1 MQGDLVP
8 VLGMLIGLVISGG
21 FIIAMVKIAQGPI
34 GVALSRRIQGQTG
47 EDPELHAEVAF
58 LREQV
63 EVMQHQLSD
72 AQERLDFTERLL
84 SQGRRQGSLPE
95 AQ

>member
-1 MQGDLVP
+1 MQGDLIP

-21 FIIAMVKIAQGPI
+21 FILALIKIAQGPI
-34 GVALSRRIQGQTG
+34 GLALSRRIQGQAG

-63 EVMQHQLSD
+63 ESMQHQLND
-72 AQERLDFTERLL
+72 TQERLDFTERLL

-95 AQ
+95 TR